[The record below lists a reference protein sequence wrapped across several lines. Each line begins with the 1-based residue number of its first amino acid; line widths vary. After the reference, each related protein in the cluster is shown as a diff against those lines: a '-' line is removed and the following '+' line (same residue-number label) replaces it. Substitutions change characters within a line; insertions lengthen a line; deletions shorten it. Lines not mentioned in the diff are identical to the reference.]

1 MTKPESFISKI
12 KITGNTPNSDSKKNV
27 EIAVPLKCLS
37 NFWWTLEMPLANCE
51 INLILTWYEDCV
63 ISSAAGWTKFAIAAA
78 KLYIPFLTLSAE
90 DNMKLFKQLE
100 SGFGINI
107 SLN

>member
-1 MTKPESFISKI
+1 
-12 KITGNTPNSDSKKNV
+12 
-27 EIAVPLKCLS
+27 
-37 NFWWTLEMPLANCE
+37 MPLANCE

-78 KLYIPFLTLSAE
+78 KLYIPVLTLSAE

-100 SGFGINI
+100 SGFN
-107 SLN
+107 STTNWSKYQSNLTEQKQYLTDV